1 MFCIVTPF
9 SPSIG
14 HTIDLAS
21 VTPFYLLPC
30 PGPIYLLPVVPGPI
44 YLLPVVATWIRET
57 PLWERSELRR
67 IYSLARSHS
76 LLEYTRSLA
85 LIYSQFARSLLALL
99 SFTQY
104 LARSLALIYAAL
116 IIKFTRSLV
125 YDQFTRSLPDL
136 IIRSR
141 SQLLSITINHWD
153 WDIYRSLSLTFV
165 PLLLLSDFCPSLS
178 FVLSLSSLSLST
190 LHLSVSHLSLSRLSR
205 LSR

>member
-1 MFCIVTPF
+1 MTALLSDFPAQSSDLIPSLFCIVTPF

-76 LLEYTRSLA
+76 LLLEYTHRIGAPPNIL
-85 LIYSQFARSLLALL
+85 
-99 SFTQY
+99 
-104 LARSLALIYAAL
+104 
-116 IIKFTRSLV
+116 
-125 YDQFTRSLPDL
+125 
-136 IIRSR
+136 
-141 SQLLSITINHWD
+141 
-153 WDIYRSLSLTFV
+153 
-165 PLLLLSDFCPSLS
+165 
-178 FVLSLSSLSLST
+178 
-190 LHLSVSHLSLSRLSR
+190 
-205 LSR
+205 